1 MRFLLLT
8 LHVTQAIQVQ
18 GVVNTLGD
26 LRGTLAA
33 VDRVNSILS
42 GTEIDKSLAYGLDR
56 EIQENELDDD
66 SLGLLYKDE
75 SSRKSAG
82 SSIHSFRSATNGC
95 HLAWSGDICLEGN
108 CAMIDILYIILY
120 LFSRN
125 SFFLINVR
133 VRD

>member
-8 LHVTQAIQVQ
+8 LHDTQAIQVQ

-42 GTEIDKSLAYGLDR
+42 GTEIDESLAYGLDR
-56 EIQENELDDD
+56 EIQEIELDDD

-75 SSRKSAG
+75 SSRKSTG
-82 SSIHSFRSATNGC
+82 SSINSFRSTSNGC
-95 HLAWSGDICLEGN
+95 NLAWSGDICLEGN
-108 CAMIDILYIILY
+108 CAMIVVFYYIS
-120 LFSRN
+120 LF
-125 SFFLINVR
+125 I
-133 VRD
+133 